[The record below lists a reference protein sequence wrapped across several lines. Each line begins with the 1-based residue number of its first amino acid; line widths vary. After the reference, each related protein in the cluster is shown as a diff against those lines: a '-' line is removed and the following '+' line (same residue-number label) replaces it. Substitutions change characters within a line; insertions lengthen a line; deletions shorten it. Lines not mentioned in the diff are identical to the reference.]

1 MNEKNMKTDR
11 VIVICPNLEC
21 QQKLSLPIVH
31 KPLEV
36 TCPECHTVFSY
47 NYDAFQKVSRV
58 FTKIKPEEKLKW
70 YYRRWVV
77 ILSLILFPPIGI
89 GLIWGGSKF
98 KLSIKIL
105 FTIIFG
111 YLIVVWNYSEGGI
124 IRLIALAIPVGIILL
139 WAKSKLRRPVKVWFT
154 VIFISLALV
163 SNWYTKFVLEK
174 EIGLP
179 LLTNG
184 ALINELD
191 RKISKESVGTEKIKT
206 VPQIVKSQGRS
217 IVFIETDKGIQ
228 GSGFIIS
235 QNGVI
240 VTNRHVLEGAHSA
253 QVTLPDGNVYDD
265 VSLVAADRERD
276 LALIKIVASNLP
288 VLNLGDSDKV
298 EVGEHVIAIGN
309 PRGWKSTV
317 SDGLLSAIRDFKGIK
332 LLQTSAPISP
342 GSSGGPLLNMHGEV
356 IGITSSLDMWG
367 QNLNFAI
374 PVNEVKSLIKTEST
388 FIKLLKSFPDLST
401 KKELEKG
408 ISVIEKYLQEEKIEK

>member
-1 MNEKNMKTDR
+1 MDGNTKTDR
-11 VIVICPNLEC
+11 IIVICPNPEC
-21 QQKLSLPIVH
+21 QQKLSLPVVH

-36 TCPECHTVFSY
+36 TCPKCHTVFSY
-47 NYDAFQKVSRV
+47 NYDAFQKVSKV
-58 FTKIKPEEKLKW
+58 FTETKPEEKLKW

-77 ILSLILFPPIGI
+77 ILFLILLPPIGI
-89 GLIWGGSKF
+89 GLMWGGSKF
-98 KLSIKIL
+98 KRSIKIL
-105 FTIIFG
+105 LTIIFG
-111 YLIVVWNYSEGGI
+111 YLIVVWNYADGGI
-124 IRLIALAIPVGIILL
+124 IRLVTLAIPVGVILL
-139 WAKSKLRRPVKVWFT
+139 WARSQLHRPVKVWLT
-154 VIFISLALV
+154 VIFVSLAFV
-163 SNWYTKFVLEK
+163 SSWYTNVVLEK

-179 LLTNG
+179 LLTDS

-191 RKISKESVGTEKIKT
+191 RKISKESVTTKKLKT
-206 VPQIVKSQGRS
+206 IPQIAKSQGRS
-217 IVFIETDKGIQ
+217 VVFIETDKGIQ

-235 QNGVI
+235 QDGVI
-240 VTNRHVLEGAHSA
+240 ITNHHVLEGAHSA
-253 QVTLPDGNVYDD
+253 RVTLPDGNVYDG
-265 VSLVAADRERD
+265 VSLVAVDHEKD

-298 EVGEHVIAIGN
+298 EVGEHVVAIGN

-317 SDGLLSAIRDFKGIK
+317 SDGLLSAVRDVKGIE

-342 GSSGGPLLNMHGEV
+342 GSSGGPLLNMRGEV

-374 PVNEVKSLIKTEST
+374 PINEVKLLIKTESA

-408 ISVIEKYLQEEKIEK
+408 ISLIEKYLPKEKNK